1 MSILGSHHGID
12 CEGLQIWLQQMDIEK
27 FTRKNKRSAERN
39 DSGRGRANRRA
50 IYQPAIRRSGPK
62 RSDNRK
68 ITIEELSGNAD
79 DAFLAYQAYLETK
92 SETPRIELGWDPNLS
107 EFEQKVGRATLE
119 GLQRVRE
126 DREIRDDNSEP
137 NPESLRSSRGKA
149 RFIYAPT
156 PGFHVEPESV
166 VYTIPTSPSKKKKI
180 PESVPSHVPTPGVPP
195 SALSIISSEK
205 SESSSQKTRR
215 NSAPKELVDLTAST
229 TKSES
234 HPRPTTSESVLSGEV
249 PPPPI
254 ERPGQYPSRG
264 PTARA
269 SGSTVSTDKAVS
281 MDESQSQY

>member
-1 MSILGSHHGID
+1 
-12 CEGLQIWLQQMDIEK
+12 MDIEK

-68 ITIEELSGNAD
+68 ITIEELSGNAE

-166 VYTIPTSPSKKKKI
+166 VYTIPTSPSKKKKNPRI
-180 PESVPSHVPTPGVPP
+180 SAFACSNAGCATIGTLNHLERKVRVVFAEDAEKFCAKGV
-195 SALSIISSEK
+195 
-205 SESSSQKTRR
+205 
-215 NSAPKELVDLTAST
+215 
-229 TKSES
+229 
-234 HPRPTTSESVLSGEV
+234 G
-249 PPPPI
+249 
-254 ERPGQYPSRG
+254 
-264 PTARA
+264 
-269 SGSTVSTDKAVS
+269 
-281 MDESQSQY
+281 